1 MKQRRNKRRNLVG
14 SGVLSTCLLIPA
26 GMGLGARPASAQ
38 VISGTITGTVQDS
51 TGAVVPSAS
60 IVLTNQATK
69 DKRTVTSNGS
79 GVFNLTGLP
88 SGDFSVTIT
97 APGFQTFTENSIH
110 LDPGDSRSL
119 PDLKLVTGEATQVVT
134 VEAETGVPLDTG
146 EKSDLITAEEITHLS
161 VEGRDV
167 TELLKTLP
175 GFAITQGSNNSVGNQ
190 AADPSQVNVTGSIGN
205 YAANGNLASS
215 SSLKLDGADITDPGS
230 YGAGLQNVN
239 YDQVAEVKVQTSNFG
254 AENSK
259 GPIVISTVSKSGSDH
274 FHGELYTF
282 ARTSQ
287 LDSSDALNGPTGQ
300 AKDPDH
306 EVYPGIAIGG
316 PVLIPGT
323 NFNHSRALTFFA
335 GAEDYAQHNIYAY
348 TSATQA
354 LVHGLIPTPAMRGG
368 DYSQNALQQFFGPN
382 LAPAA
387 AWAPTAINGFTVDE
401 NTTAAGLGYGN
412 VAQVPLFAKDGTT
425 LTNGQLPA
433 AYQDKGGQYILNTF
447 PTPNNVPTLVNPFN
461 YQAVQYIND
470 TLWQALGRVDLAI
483 SQRNHFFARYS
494 VERGHSG
501 QPDAIYYNPP
511 NGYTTPGGGL
521 STINSEGMASNL
533 TTIISSTATNQVFAN
548 LIYLNQAFVSQN
560 VNALSGYPY
569 QGAYANGKHTLPELQ
584 DYNVTSDYGGL
595 PLEIIPDYTDGP
607 IFSHKFDPEAG
618 DNFTKVVGT
627 HTAIFGVYGTRV
639 TNNQLAQPQNTDA
652 TNGYIT
658 SYYQPGVGQ
667 TITDLPIG
675 GNPGLNYTSSGNYS
689 TNELEG
695 FVGGYGQANA
705 LSHANLYFWNIDF
718 FATDSWRVTPR
729 LTVNLGMRFEHVGLW
744 NDAYNN
750 GVAVFNPAL
759 IASGAANSPYPG
771 FLWHSIDSALPSSG
785 NASTD
790 LFYEPR
796 VGFAYDILGNGKTV
810 LRGGWGEYRG
820 HDSYNDAYENLNVT
834 QNVNS
839 VSYAESS
846 LSAISQ
852 QNVSAAVTG
861 IPFTSKFATTGPEF
875 GATLGD
881 RQQPEADTYSLTLNQ
896 QLPKHLFLIASY
908 VGDNNRHLIN
918 AGSQGIAALDN
929 VNAIPIGGLYKP
941 DPLNVIPGNFGRVLT
956 PTGVFNGNSN
966 SSNVAGSAS
975 AQQQNDYRPLNTN
988 AVQYQDL
995 FVTNH
1000 NLFANYNGAQ
1010 LSLVRQTGRILFN
1023 VNYTFS
1029 KALGIRGAGD
1039 NDANGFSADPF
1050 NTLHN
1055 YGNES
1060 FDRRHIFN
1068 ATYTFESGRYVKN
1081 RLVGGLVNNWELSG
1095 ITTIQS
1101 GASIVAIG
1109 PNPGLAPT
1117 GTVGGAGSTAAITV
1131 INTVYLGTPDVSLQ
1145 PTVLSNPRAGLGKN
1159 QLINPAA
1166 FGLPNFLQNGQY
1178 QLPFLPEPAYFDT
1191 DLSAQKA
1198 ITLHKEQNLVFR
1210 ISAFNFVN
1218 HPLQTLANAFNN
1230 EYELNFTNPAGTSFA
1245 QNGSNPGLGFG
1256 TFPYKTGRRVLEVS
1270 LKYNF

>member
-51 TGAVVPSAS
+51 TGAVVPGAS

-119 PDLKLVTGEATQVVT
+119 PNLSLLTGEATQVVT

-175 GFAITQGSNNSVGNQ
+175 GFAITQGSNNAVGNQ
-190 AADPSQVNVTGSIGN
+190 AADPSQVNITGSIGG

-323 NFNHSRALTFFA
+323 NFNHNHALTFFA

-354 LVHGLIPTPAMRGG
+354 LVHALLPTPAMRGG
-368 DYSQNALQQFFGPN
+368 DFSQNSLQQFFGPN
-382 LAPAA
+382 LAPPG
-387 AWAPTAINGFTVDE
+387 AWAPTAVNGFTQDQNSV
-401 NTTAAGLGYGN
+401 AAGLGYYY
-412 VAQVPLFAKDGTT
+412 VAQVPLFAKNGTM

-433 AYQDKGGQYILNTF
+433 GSQDPGAQFIQNTY
-447 PTPNNVPTLVNPFN
+447 PTPNTVPTLVNPFN

-470 TLWQALGRVDLAI
+470 TLYQVLGRVDLAI
-483 SQRNHFFARYS
+483 SQRNHFFGRYS

-533 TTIISSTATNQVFAN
+533 TTIVSPTATNQVFAN

-569 QGAYANGKHTLPELQ
+569 QGAFANGKHTLPESE
-584 DYNVTSDYGGL
+584 DYNQTNNYGGI
-595 PLEIIPDYTDGP
+595 PLELIPDYTDGP

-618 DNFTKVVGT
+618 DNFTKVIGT

-639 TNNQLAQPQNTDA
+639 TNNQLAQPQGNDA
-652 TNGYIT
+652 TNGFYD
-658 SYYQPGVGQ
+658 SYYQPPVGATFNDIPYGTQ
-667 TITDLPIG
+667 TTG
-675 GNPGLNYTSSGNYS
+675 TQYTSSGNLS
-689 TNELEG
+689 TNFLEG
-695 FVGGYGQANA
+695 FVGGYGQTNV
-705 LSHANLYFWNIDF
+705 LPHANLYFWNIDF

-785 NASTD
+785 NNSTD

-796 VGFAYDILGNGKTV
+796 VGFAYDLLGNGKTV

-820 HDSYNDAYENLNVT
+820 HDSYNDAYQNLNVT
-834 QNVNS
+834 QNVTT
-839 VSYAESS
+839 VSYGQSS
-846 LSAISQ
+846 LFAISQ
-852 QNVSAAVTG
+852 QNVNAAVTG
-861 IPFTSKFATTGPEF
+861 AKAMANFATTGPEF
-875 GATLGD
+875 GVTMGD

-918 AGSQGIAALDN
+918 AGGTGIAALDN
-929 VNAIPIGGLYKP
+929 VNAIPIGGLYRP
-941 DPLNVIPGNFGRVLT
+941 DPLSVHGNLGNVLT
-956 PTGVFNGNSN
+956 PTGTYNGNQNNSN
-966 SSNVAGSAS
+966 TVNNAS
-975 AQQQNDYRPLNTN
+975 PQQIDEYRPLNTN

-1000 NLFANYNGAQ
+1000 NLFANYNAAQ
-1010 LSLVRQTGRILFN
+1010 VSLVRQTGRILFN

-1039 NDANGFSADPF
+1039 NDANGFAADPF

-1068 ATYTFESGRYVKN
+1068 ATYTFESGRYIKN
-1081 RLVGGLVNNWELSG
+1081 KFAGAFVNNWELSG
-1095 ITTIQS
+1095 ITTIQT

-1109 PNPGLAPT
+1109 PNPGLSPS
-1117 GTVGGAGSTAAITV
+1117 GTVGGTGTTPAISV
-1131 INTVYLGTPDVSLQ
+1131 SNVVYLGTPDVSLQ

-1178 QLPFLPEPAYFDT
+1178 QLPFLPEAAYFDT
-1191 DLSAQKA
+1191 DLSAQKV
-1198 ITLHKEQNLVFR
+1198 ITLHKEQNLLFR

-1218 HPLQTLANAFNN
+1218 HPLQTLANAFSN
-1230 EYELNFTNPAGTSFA
+1230 EYQLNFTNPAGTGFA
-1245 QNGSNPGLGFG
+1245 QNGSNPALGFG

-1270 LKYNF
+1270 VKYNF